1 MSQDPAEPQDWQR
14 DTFELLNGYRAGDE
28 AALDK
33 ILERYQHR
41 VARVVS
47 TRLGSWLRTRVEV
60 DDVTQEV
67 LLRVALNLDE
77 YEHRE
82 EASLLD
88 WIAGIVE
95 NQIRVLA
102 RHHRRQKRDPERE
115 ISSGGDRADNL
126 GDVLP
131 SETRGPATRVEAQD
145 DEILLYECLD
155 QLEELDRE
163 LIVMREMMGGSWE
176 FVAEKLGLTSGNSTR
191 KAYLRARTRLAAKLL
206 GRNLP

>member
-1 MSQDPAEPQDWQR
+1 MPEEPEETQNWQR
-14 DTFELLNGYRAGDE
+14 DTYELLNGYREGDE
-28 AALDK
+28 AALDE
-33 ILERYQHR
+33 ILERYQQR

-60 DDVTQEV
+60 EDVTQEV
-67 LLRVALNLDE
+67 LLRVALKLDQ

-102 RHHRRQKRDPERE
+102 RHHRRQKRDTERE
-115 ISSGGDRADNL
+115 VSSSGEGPDNL
-126 GDVLP
+126 GDALP
-131 SETRGPATRVEAQD
+131 SETRGPATRAEVQD
-145 DEILLYECLD
+145 DETLLYDCLD
-155 QLEELDRE
+155 QLDELDRE

-176 FVAEKLGLTSGNSTR
+176 FVAERLGLSSGNSTR
-191 KAYLRARTRLAAKLL
+191 KAYLRARTRLASKLL
-206 GRNLP
+206 GRRLP